1 MPELSMVEPLR
12 LDGLL
17 EGGWEKLAF
26 TPFREGLEIFPILDG
41 APALAVLRYAPGAV
55 VPHHR
60 HTGLESILVLDGAQE
75 DEQGHYPKGS
85 LVLNQPGSSHSVW
98 SQAGCVVLIQWTA
111 PIIFTDTSPL

>member
-1 MPELSMVEPLR
+1 MLEPLR

-17 EGGWEKLAF
+17 DGGWRHLAYVH
-26 TPFREGLEIFPILDG
+26 FRRGIEIFQILDG
-41 APALAVLRYAPGAV
+41 APALAVLRYAPGAA

-60 HTGLESILVLDGAQE
+60 HTGLESILVLDGVQE

-98 SQAGCVVLIQWTA
+98 TEAGCVVLIQWTA
-111 PIIFTDTSPL
+111 PIIFTSDLPA